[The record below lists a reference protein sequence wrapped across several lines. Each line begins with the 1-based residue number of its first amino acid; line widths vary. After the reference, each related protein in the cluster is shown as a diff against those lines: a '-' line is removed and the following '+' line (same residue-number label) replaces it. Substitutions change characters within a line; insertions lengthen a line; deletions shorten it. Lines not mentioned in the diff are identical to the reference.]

1 MFSVYFDKFGEWRKN
16 SRCFQDININ
26 NDSFVSNFTI
36 YNHNTHNGVKK
47 VEILSTENVHQV
59 ITKLQCILI
68 SIIPSLK
75 LSIATREWIRFV
87 HFFLDRCTW
96 FNLSTTIIY
105 FTIDRWCALWNVTW
119 WENCIFHR
127 KQTTLL
133 YCKRSTMKDV

>member
-1 MFSVYFDKFGEWRKN
+1 MATLCSSLFLRYMFSIYFDKFGEY
-16 SRCFQDININ
+16 
-26 NDSFVSNFTI
+26 NDSFVSNVTI

-59 ITKLQCILI
+59 ITKLKCLLF
-68 SIIPSLK
+68 SIIASLQ

-87 HFFLDRCTW
+87 FFLIDAHD
-96 FNLSTTIIY
+96 STYLLAIIY
-105 FTIDRWCALWNVTW
+105 FTVDRWCALWNVTW